1 LSKALPT
8 QALATPPNEK
18 SVVVSDIATIL
29 GLLQHFS
36 GVETWS
42 KFSSSTGYEKKRNE
56 CKTLQKEL
64 KALK

>member
-18 SVVVSDIATIL
+18 SVVVSDIATIS
-29 GLLQHFS
+29 GLSQHFS
-36 GVETWS
+36 DIKTGS
-42 KFSSSTGYEKKRNE
+42 KFSSTGYEKKRKE
-56 CKTLQKEL
+56 CKALQKEL